1 MIDNTGATTTAESP
15 VSAGIA
21 LLDGQILLD
30 GTYFL
35 DGVTLNGRIGAI
47 TLVGRDGTTTV
58 EV

>member
-1 MIDNTGATTTAESP
+1 MTDNTGATTTAESP
-15 VSAGIA
+15 ASAGVA
-21 LLDGQILLD
+21 LLDGQLLLD

-47 TLVGRDGTTTV
+47 ATVGRDGTTTV